1 MWTVGISKASW
12 ETLPSL
18 AVHTLGVWGALD
30 VADSYQ
36 AFITVGI
43 IRAAGVLNTE
53 MVVAL
58 VAIVTVGVGVTAWLA
73 SVVREVTPETSGVW
87 VVCYITHF
95 IISVAHAV
103 AGAVVG
109 DGVAV
114 AADSIALV
122 PGWAL
127 GIGRAFVG
135 VTDIV
140 MTNLITVVKTS
151 GQQEKTC

>member
-1 MWTVGISKASW
+1 MWTIGISKASW
-12 ETLPSL
+12 ETFPSL
-18 AVHTLGVWGALD
+18 AVHTLGVRGALD
-30 VADSYQ
+30 VAGSCQ

-43 IRAAGVLNTE
+43 IWAVGVLHTE

-58 VAIVTVGVGVTAWLA
+58 VVTVGIGVTAWLA
-73 SVVREVTPETSGVW
+73 RVVGEVTPETSGVW
-87 VVCYITHF
+87 VVCYVTH
-95 IISVAHAV
+95 IIVAVAHAV

-122 PGWAL
+122 PSWAL
-127 GIGRAFVG
+127 GIGRAFVS

-140 MTNLITVVKTS
+140 VTNLITVVKTD
-151 GQQEKTC
+151 GQQKKSC